1 MLQYDYVT
9 AELRLFYGTWR
20 RSTECGNFCSLDI
33 IDTMASE
40 SGRLQ
45 TLRLSNYLRYYFDD
59 FAVGTGIEDDVWA
72 RLEWKANQLRQ

>member
-1 MLQYDYVT
+1 
-9 AELRLFYGTWR
+9 
-20 RSTECGNFCSLDI
+20 
-33 IDTMASE
+33 MASE